1 MPATHVSI
9 GVTVGN
15 GPPAVFGHVVTT
27 GPDVPGVHEALGT
40 AVLDNV
46 WSVQVTLMNG
56 DVVPGSFVQAATVSV
71 TASIDLAHV
80 VVMYVPSV
88 VVVVPGVHASDGV
101 AEKFVAGG

>member
-1 MPATHVSI
+1 VSI

-27 GPDVPGVHEALGT
+27 EPTVPGVHEALGT

-46 WSVQVTLMNG
+46 CGVQVILMNG
-56 DVVPGSFVQAATVSV
+56 DVVPGSFVHAATKSV

-80 VVMYVPSV
+80 VVMYVPSD